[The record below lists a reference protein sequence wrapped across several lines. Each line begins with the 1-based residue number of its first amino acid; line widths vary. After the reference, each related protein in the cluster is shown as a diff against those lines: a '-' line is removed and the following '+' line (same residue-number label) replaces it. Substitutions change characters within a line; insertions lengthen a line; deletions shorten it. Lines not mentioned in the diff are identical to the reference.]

1 MPVETKPI
9 HRNGNRAPTIRLP
22 DFPETKNV
30 GAGVVRRAVGITF
43 LVLAVAFA
51 GAVLGA
57 FLVEI
62 DVTVDAGGALEPV
75 TIWPV
80 RSQEPGLLAQVYVVT
95 GDTVEAGQALASLDS
110 LQLHHQALQLEADRR
125 ARRLA
130 YEQAQAASGVEQ
142 REQENVRAQAQAALV
157 RARAQLREQLTTY
170 GLGSNVDSVLS
181 TYRVGTH
188 IAIDQALADV
198 QTAEAA
204 LRSTQTQREL
214 LTLGDFDLRRQQ
226 VELERLDAQIESVR
240 QRLGRLT
247 LRAPASGVVL
257 TGQLE
262 RLVGSFVR
270 EGELLLEVA
279 ALDVWRVNLFV
290 RERDVHEIHIGDQA
304 KVALQAFLGKEED
317 LLYGRVVTI
326 AAESA
331 SLAETPTGLYR
342 VTVVLDEAEI
352 ERVGRDK
359 LRRGYSA
366 QGKIITRSGRII
378 KLLVDYVKEQANV

>member
-1 MPVETKPI
+1 MPVETKPL
-9 HRNGNRAPTIRLP
+9 HRNGNHAPPIRLP
-22 DFPETKNV
+22 DWPETKNV
-30 GAGVVRRAVGITF
+30 GAGVVRRAVSLTF
-43 LVLAVAFA
+43 LVLATVFA
-51 GAVLGA
+51 GALVVA

-62 DVTVDAGGALEPV
+62 DVTVDAGGVLEPV

-80 RSQEPGLLAQVYVVT
+80 RSQEPGLLAQVHVVT
-95 GDTVEAGQALASLDS
+95 GDTVETGQALASLDS
-110 LQLHHQALQLEADRR
+110 LQLYHQALQLEADRR
-125 ARRLA
+125 AQRLA
-130 YEQAQAASGVEQ
+130 YTQAQAASGVEQ
-142 REQENVRAQAQAALV
+142 REHDNVRAQAQAAVV
-157 RARAQLREQLTTY
+157 RARATLREQLTTY
-170 GLGSNVDSVLS
+170 GFGSNIDSVLS

-226 VELERLDAQIESVR
+226 VELERLDAQIQSLR
-240 QRLGRLT
+240 HRLGRLT

-262 RLVGSFVR
+262 RLVGSYVR

-290 RERDVHEIHIGDQA
+290 RERDVHEIHTGDQA
-304 KVALQAFLGKEED
+304 KVEVQAFLGKEED
-317 LLYGRVVTI
+317 LIYGRVVTI
-326 AAESA
+326 AAES
-331 SLAETPTGLYR
+331 SSFDETPTGLYR
-342 VTVVLDEAEI
+342 VTVVLDEAEV

>member
-9 HRNGNRAPTIRLP
+9 HRNGNRPPAIRLP
-22 DFPETKNV
+22 DLPETKNV
-30 GAGVVRRAVGITF
+30 GAGVVRRAVSITF
-43 LVLAVAFA
+43 LVLAMAFA
-51 GAVLGA
+51 GALVVA

-80 RSQEPGLLAQVYVVT
+80 RSQEPGLLAQVHVVT

-110 LQLHHQALQLEADRR
+110 LQLYHQALQLEADRR

-130 YEQAQAASGVEQ
+130 YEQAQAVSGVEE
-142 REQENVRAQAQAALV
+142 REQENVKAQAQAAVV
-157 RARAQLREQLTTY
+157 RARAQLRDRLTTY

-188 IAIDQALADV
+188 VAIDQALADV

-204 LRSTQTQREL
+204 LRSTQTQRER
-214 LTLGDFDLRRQQ
+214 LTLSDFDLRRQQ
-226 VELERLDAQIESVR
+226 VEIERLDAQIASVR
-240 QRLGRLT
+240 HRLGRLT
-247 LRAPASGVVL
+247 LRAPAAGVVL

-290 RERDVHEIHIGDQA
+290 RERDVYEIHIGDQA
-304 KVALQAFLGKEED
+304 KVELQAFLGKDED
-317 LLYGRVVTI
+317 LIYGRVVTI

-331 SLAETPTGLYR
+331 SLDDAPTGLYR
-342 VTVVLDEAEI
+342 VTVVLDEAEV

-366 QGKIITRSGRII
+366 QGKVITRSGRII
-378 KLLVDYVKEQANV
+378 KLLVDYVKEQANM